1 MLALMTRT
9 HIHAHKRTT
18 HTYINTQTHTEY
30 MLAESNVKTSTVSS
44 TKEPKRLH
52 FGEKKAKSIIET
64 MNIKWP
70 GHNFRFCLSI
80 SAIQFKASVNL

>member
-52 FGEKKAKSIIET
+52 FGKKKKQKVSL
-64 MNIKWP
+64 
-70 GHNFRFCLSI
+70 R
-80 SAIQFKASVNL
+80 Q